1 MLPAANSRSRALRA
15 RILVD
20 GRIGPRATKWAG
32 SEHGINAERI
42 GLDRVKILFKGLD
55 KD

>member
-15 RILVD
+15 RILAD
-20 GRIGPRATKWAG
+20 GRIGPRATKRAG
-32 SEHGINAERI
+32 WEQGFNAGRI